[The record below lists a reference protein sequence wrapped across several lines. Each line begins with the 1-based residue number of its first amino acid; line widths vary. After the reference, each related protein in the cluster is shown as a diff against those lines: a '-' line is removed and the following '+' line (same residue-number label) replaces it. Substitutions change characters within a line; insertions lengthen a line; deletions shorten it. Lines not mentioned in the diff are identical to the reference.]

1 MSQLTICLIIF
12 ALTIFSYLWG
22 KLSLATTAL
31 CSALLFYV
39 TGCIDQAVVSSSLG
53 NVNGI
58 VMLSMFIVGA
68 GFNKTQLV
76 KNISNGIVR
85 IAKGSLTKVLAGYI
99 LCGALLCSLVNS
111 NLVPFCIL
119 FPLLTNT
126 VEDMGISPSKVM
138 FSLGLTVICCLGII
152 PLGGAAATYAQQNA
166 LLAANGY
173 TEHAMVVTD
182 MLKGRWPVLVFTVLY
197 AIFVAPR
204 LAPDKPPV
212 AIKSMDNTVAD
223 KALSKPAMSPFHER
237 CGYLIFFGVS
247 VLLLFS
253 AKLKIPAW
261 EITLIG
267 ALLMVITGVLSTK
280 EAVAAMPIGVWLL
293 FVGSLCLASALTNT
307 GAGALMGGAIAKIA
321 ESAHSNF
328 VAYALFFI
336 APFIL
341 TQFMFNQTIA
351 TIFTPIIIQTCI
363 SLGVSPIGPLVC
375 CYAAALTAF
384 MSPMATGTVPYYMAA
399 GGYDMRSVMKQSWLP
414 AICIALIQITWLSIA
429 FPLF

>member
-1 MSQLTICLIIF
+1 
-12 ALTIFSYLWG
+12 
-22 KLSLATTAL
+22 
-31 CSALLFYV
+31 
-39 TGCIDQAVVSSSLG
+39 
-53 NVNGI
+53 
-58 VMLSMFIVGA
+58 
-68 GFNKTQLV
+68 
-76 KNISNGIVR
+76 
-85 IAKGSLTKVLAGYI
+85 
-99 LCGALLCSLVNS
+99 
-111 NLVPFCIL
+111 
-119 FPLLTNT
+119 
-126 VEDMGISPSKVM
+126 
-138 FSLGLTVICCLGII
+138 
-152 PLGGAAATYAQQNA
+152 
-166 LLAANGY
+166 
-173 TEHAMVVTD
+173 
-182 MLKGRWPVLVFTVLY
+182 
-197 AIFVAPR
+197 
-204 LAPDKPPV
+204 
-212 AIKSMDNTVAD
+212 MDNTVAD

-267 ALLMVITGVLSTK
+267 ALLMVITGVLTPK
-280 EAVAAMPIGVWLL
+280 EAVAAMPISVWLL

-307 GAGALMGGAIAKIA
+307 GAGALMGGAIARIA
-321 ESAHSNF
+321 SSAHSNF

-399 GGYDMRSVMKQSWLP
+399 GGYDMRSVMKQSWLL
-414 AICIALIQITWLSIA
+414 ALCIALIQISWLSIA